1 MNTFVKLK
9 DKSIHVLYSDN
20 TKKETMHLI
29 PEKQWDDK
37 NGNYDPEW
45 IIAKEFPYS
54 KIAIT
59 DTNLELIRQ
68 IGVQCN
74 DIY

>member
-1 MNTFVKLK
+1 
-9 DKSIHVLYSDN
+9 
-20 TKKETMHLI
+20 MHLI

-68 IGVQCN
+68 IGV
-74 DIY
+74 